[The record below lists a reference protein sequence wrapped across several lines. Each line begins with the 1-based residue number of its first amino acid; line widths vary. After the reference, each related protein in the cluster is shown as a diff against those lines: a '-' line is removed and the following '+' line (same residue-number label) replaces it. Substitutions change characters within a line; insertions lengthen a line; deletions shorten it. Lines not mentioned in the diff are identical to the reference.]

1 MNQVQ
6 ATEAALARVLDAVPG
21 LSLTAQA
28 ARGDDGVDGVL
39 QFAGA
44 QERVA
49 FQIMSRANAATAWQL
64 VHQVAG
70 RLDRPVVLVAGE
82 STADARRILREHGI
96 GFLDGLGNAHIE
108 LPGLLVHVEG
118 RQPAA
123 YARPVRL
130 SGKAGVVAQALLL
143 HEGQRWQVQD
153 LAEETRVSDGLVH
166 RVLVR
171 LEAENLVASA
181 GTGNRRYRYVTDPSA
196 LLDVWAEEDMH
207 RPERTHAFVL
217 AQGPRQL
224 AVEVNRSL
232 SDRGFDHALT
242 GAAAASFVVPFITA
256 VPVADVW
263 VTAGASPGGLLDA
276 VGGEPADTGSNV
288 VFLQVRDDTPL
299 VFRDL
304 AAGLWL
310 VNRFRLYADLRRD
323 PRRGQEQAAHLRR
336 EVIGF

>member
-1 MNQVQ
+1 VNQMQ

-21 LSLTAQA
+21 LSLTAET
-28 ARGDDGVDGVL
+28 ARADDGVDGVL
-39 QFAGA
+39 EFAGTR
-44 QERVA
+44 ERVA
-49 FQIMSRANAATAWQL
+49 FQVKSRANAATAWQL
-64 VHQVAG
+64 VRETAG

-82 STADARRILREHGI
+82 STADARRILREHGV
-96 GFLDGLGNAHIE
+96 GFLDSLGNAHIE

-118 RQPAA
+118 SRPAA

-130 SGKAGVVAQALLL
+130 SGKAGVVAQDLLL
-143 HEGQRWQVQD
+143 HEGRRWQVQD

-171 LEAENLVASA
+171 LEAENLVASD

-196 LLDVWAEEDMH
+196 LLDVWAEEDRH
-207 RPERTHAFVL
+207 RAERTRAFVL

-224 AVEVNRSL
+224 AVEVSRSL
-232 SDRGFDHALT
+232 AARGLDHAMT
-242 GAAAASFVVPFITA
+242 GAAAASFIVPFITA
-256 VPVADVW
+256 VPVAEIW
-263 VTAGASPGGLLDA
+263 VTAGASPNRLPDA
-276 VGGEPADTGSNV
+276 AGGELAETGYNV

-299 VFRDL
+299 AFREQ